1 MPCDLVIRNV
11 RYLDV
16 FSAEFRQG
24 DVAIFNGA
32 VVGLEPGLKGK
43 REIDGKGKFLVP
55 GFIDAH
61 VHLESSLL
69 TPWNF
74 ERAVLP
80 SGTTTA
86 ICDPHELANVEGPK
100 GIEFFLKSSE
110 RLALNLQVMMSSCV
124 PATHFE
130 TNGGGEIGAA
140 ALTLLA
146 KHPNALGLAEM
157 MNVPGVLFG
166 DPKILEKIEAF
177 SGRPIDGHCPLVRGQ
192 ALSAYATAGIT
203 SCHESSELEEARE
216 KLTKGIAVW
225 MREGSVAKDLHT
237 LLPLLTAETSPYL
250 GFCTDDRNPLDI
262 AHEGH
267 VDYLVREAIRSGVRP
282 EIAYRTASLSVA
294 KHYGLDRVRK
304 GSLERIGAIAP
315 GYTADLILLGDEK
328 TCAIDRVLKSGI
340 WVDEIDF
347 ATPDTV
353 VPRNSIQATPPTPE
367 SLEGVVGNVNVI
379 GVIPGKIITEHL
391 VLDSGARG
399 VAKFSVVERYGNG
412 SKPANGY
419 VRGFGEKFQG
429 AIVSS
434 VGHDSHNLACVGSNT
449 RDMTV
454 GLKYLIETG
463 GGFCVVRDGNVSADL
478 PLPFGGLM
486 SGESPERILKSL
498 EKLRAASKEIGCELT
513 EPFLQLAFLCLPVI
527 PALKL
532 TDRGLVDVNRFEI
545 IPVRAS

>member
-1 MPCDLVIRNV
+1 M
-11 RYLDV
+11 
-16 FSAEFRQG
+16 
-24 DVAIFNGA
+24 
-32 VVGLEPGLKGK
+32 
-43 REIDGKGKFLVP
+43 
-55 GFIDAH
+55 
-61 VHLESSLL
+61 HLESSLL

-80 SGTTTA
+80 RGTTTA
-86 ICDPHELANVEGPK
+86 ICDPHELANVEGVR
-100 GIEFFLKSSE
+100 GIEFFLNASE
-110 RLALNLQVMMSSCV
+110 KLALNLQVMMSSCV

-130 TNGGGEIGAA
+130 TNGGGEIDAS
-140 ALTLLA
+140 ALAILA
-146 KHPNALGLAEM
+146 RHPNALGLAEM
-157 MNVPGVLFG
+157 MNVPGVLHG
-166 DPKILEKIEAF
+166 DPSVLEKLSTF

-237 LLPLLTAETSPYL
+237 LLPLLTSETSPYL

-267 VDYLVREAIRSGVRP
+267 VDYLVREAIRGEVMP
-282 EIAYRTASLSVA
+282 AIAYRTASLSVA
-294 KHYGLDRVRK
+294 MHYGLDRIRGK
-304 GSLERIGAIAP
+304 GSLDRIGAVAP

-328 TCAIDRVLKSGI
+328 SVAIDRVLKSGRF
-340 WVDEIDF
+340 VDEIDF
-347 ATPDTV
+347 ASSV
-353 VPRNSIQATPPTPE
+353 GGVPVNSINATPPTSE
-367 SLEGVVGNVNVI
+367 SLEGIQGNVNVI

-391 VLDSGARG
+391 VMDSGARG
-399 VAKFSVVERYGNG
+399 VVKFTVLERYGHG
-412 SKPANGY
+412 SKPSNGY
-419 VRGFGEKFQG
+419 AFGFGEKMNG

-449 RDMTV
+449 RDMAV
-454 GLKYLIETG
+454 GLKYLIDSG
-463 GGFCVVRDGNVSADL
+463 GGFAVVQNGAVLADL

-486 SGESPERILKSL
+486 SAESPDVILKAL
-498 EKLRAASKEIGCELT
+498 EKLRSASKSIGCELT

-545 IPVRAS
+545 ISVRAS